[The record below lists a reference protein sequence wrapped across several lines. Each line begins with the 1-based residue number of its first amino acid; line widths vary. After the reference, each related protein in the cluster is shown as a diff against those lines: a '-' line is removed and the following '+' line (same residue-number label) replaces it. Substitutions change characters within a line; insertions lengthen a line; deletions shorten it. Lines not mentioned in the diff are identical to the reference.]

1 MATTTTATET
11 TTVKTTEAYVETM
24 YTAAFATVNTDG
36 APVKRYNIG
45 TNYTF
50 GTHTYSI
57 VGVRKYTGDAH
68 SYWLVKFDSDPTTHE
83 LTADKIKDYIGDD
96 RKQPRNGSANDT
108 EHGTAQKSKRTAK
121 ETAAQIKTKYAD
133 TIKVVRE
140 KVSKLQADER
150 ITSALNLLCT
160 MIEQT
165 AAERIENITNAV
177 RNAYLAN
184 VARRDEIKQTLE
196 TNKFRLARAV
206 ANDDDE
212 QIMEI
217 GKNNKELKAELL
229 LIEQKIAEY
238 ESAQI
243 EAASK
248 ATEETETT
256 ETETTAEETV
266 SEQPAE

>member
-1 MATTTTATET
+1 MTTTTTATET
-11 TTVKTTEAYVETM
+11 TATTKITKTENCTETM
-24 YTAAFATVNTDG
+24 YTAAFTTVNTDG
-36 APVKRYNIG
+36 APVKRYSIG

-96 RKQPRNGSANDT
+96 RKQIRNGSVNDEKAASNT
-108 EHGTAQKSKRTAK
+108 QKSKRSAN
-121 ETAAQIKTKYAD
+121 ETAAQIQTKYAD
-133 TIKVVRE
+133 TIKNVRD
-140 KVSKLQADER
+140 KVSKLQDDDR

-160 MIEQT
+160 MID
-165 AAERIENITNAV
+165 AVANERIENVTNAAKQ
-177 RNAYLAN
+177 AYLAN
-184 VARRDEIKQTLE
+184 VARREEIKQTLE

-217 GKNNKELKAELL
+217 GKNNKELKAELYL
-229 LIEQKIAEY
+229 LEQKISAY
-238 ESAQI
+238 ETEQG
-243 EAASK
+243 AS
-248 ATEETETT
+248 EETEN
-256 ETETTAEETV
+256 ETNETAE
-266 SEQPAE
+266 